1 MTLQNIDS
9 VWAAR
14 MLSILRIVAALMF
27 WQHGLQKFFGF
38 PAASPPRPSPVLF
51 SLVWFA
57 GLCELVLSPILAIG
71 LFTRWVALLLSGEM
85 AIAYWWAHASRSMY
99 PIVNSGELA
108 IMYCFVFL
116 YIACAGAGPWSI
128 DASRER

>member
-1 MTLQNIDS
+1 MTMPNIDS

-27 WQHGLQKFFGF
+27 WQHGLQKFLGF
-38 PAASPPRPSPVLF
+38 PAATPPRPSPVLF

-57 GLCELVLSPILAIG
+57 GVCELVLSPILAVG

-85 AIAYWWAHASRSMY
+85 AIAYWSSHAPRSMY
-99 PIVNSGELA
+99 PILNGGELA
-108 IMYCFVFL
+108 ILYCFVFL
-116 YIACAGAGPWSI
+116 YIAAAGGGPWSI
-128 DASRER
+128 DANRRR